1 MKANSMRSFAGGLIV
16 AAALCGAVYFIGPSE
31 STSSQSVDQ
40 PSVAE
45 MKSLLGDQG
54 YVVQTEEELNKKL
67 AAAKP
72 VTDGSNS
79 KTEQKIVYRTL
90 ISVTSGMTSVDVG
103 RALMQAKIINSGISF
118 YKAVEKKGLS
128 NSLRPGIYEIDS
140 DMTRDEIITTIYK

>member
-1 MKANSMRSFAGGLIV
+1 MKANSLRSFAGGLIV
-16 AAALCGAVYFIGPSE
+16 AAAVCGAVYFFGPSE
-31 STSSQSVDQ
+31 ATSTQSANE
-40 PSVAE
+40 PSVTE
-45 MKSLLGDQG
+45 MKSLLADQG
-54 YVVQTEEELNKKL
+54 YVVQTEEELTKKL

-72 VTDGSNS
+72 VTDTSKN
-79 KTEQKIVYRTL
+79 KTEQKIVYRTM

-140 DMTRDEIITTIYK
+140 DMTRDEIITAIYK

>member
-1 MKANSMRSFAGGLIV
+1 MLQPLCVVLYTSLVQVKQRVHSQAN
-16 AAALCGAVYFIGPSE
+16 E
-31 STSSQSVDQ
+31 
-40 PSVAE
+40 PSVTE
-45 MKSLLGDQG
+45 MKSLLADQG
-54 YVVQTEEELNKKL
+54 YVVQTEEELTKKL

-72 VTDGSNS
+72 VTDTSKN
-79 KTEQKIVYRTL
+79 KTEQKIVYRTM

-140 DMTRDEIITTIYK
+140 DMTRDEIITAIYK